1 MNRTMKEVTDSFKP
15 STSFYSGSSSIKS
28 AVESAKLKQVEKQLL
43 KRKVAHYDKD
53 T

>member
-1 MNRTMKEVTDSFKP
+1 MKEVTDSFKP